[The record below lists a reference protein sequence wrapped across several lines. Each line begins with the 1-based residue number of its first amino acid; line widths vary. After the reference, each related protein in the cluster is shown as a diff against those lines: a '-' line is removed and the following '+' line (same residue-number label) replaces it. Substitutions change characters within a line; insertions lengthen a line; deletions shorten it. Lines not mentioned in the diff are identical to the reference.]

1 MDHGIRHHS
10 LDPSPFFKGGGA
22 NFNYLPW
29 REKSEKLKGR
39 VEVWWRGRSTDTFP
53 VQFFEGLSFLHL
65 EITLT
70 FAKLCYVFLSATI
83 ILLKRSF

>member
-39 VEVWWRGRSTDTFP
+39 VGVWWRGRSTDTFP

-65 EITLT
+65 EVT
-70 FAKLCYVFLSATI
+70 FAKLSYAFEEKLFLSATI
-83 ILLKRSF
+83 IY